1 MPLRLLAELNWAYG
15 TSASDSDDR
24 GPGIGLCSCRADACI
39 LSRQTTGRMVP
50 RGLRGRSGAGW
61 FDRETTLEIGVGRTR
76 PDLIAPFSDAVS
88 QAITEGGELGLQ
100 VAVYSGEELV
110 VDIWAGSA
118 DTVAGTPVRA
128 DTLFP
133 TFSVIKAVTAVALHI
148 QAARGLVD
156 YDTPVAHYWP
166 AFAANGKEGMTVRHV
181 LHHRSGLWHMPPDA
195 TPERLADY
203 DWMCDSLARMAPM
216 FEPGTRNGYQSY
228 TFGWLIAEVVRRTD
242 PRHRDFRDFVRQE
255 ILNPLGIDDLWMG
268 VPPAEHHRIAR
279 LINAPPRSLPPDAP
293 RFKAIP
299 LHVGTSEEIFGRSDV
314 RQACI
319 PGAGGFSTARAMAH
333 FFAMLANGGA
343 LGGVRLLPEDLVR
356 TFTVPRPGSDQIDDV
371 QGIVV
376 RIGAGF
382 WLAGNM
388 QPENLGRLIGTTP
401 NAFGHPGAGCS
412 IGWADPDR
420 RIAVAILHNRMF
432 VPPATSQD
440 SIRAA
445 VTAAFGAD

>member
-1 MPLRLLAELNWAYG
+1 MDI
-15 TSASDSDDR
+15 S
-24 GPGIGLCSCRADACI
+24 
-39 LSRQTTGRMVP
+39 
-50 RGLRGRSGAGW
+50 
-61 FDRETTLEIGVGRTR
+61 VGRTR
-76 PDLIAPFSDAVS
+76 TDLVAPFSDAVRS
-88 QAITEGGELGLQ
+88 AITEGGEVGLQ
-100 VAVYSGEELV
+100 VAVYSGNNLV
-110 VDIWAGSA
+110 VDISAGIA
-118 DTVAGTPVRA
+118 DSVAGTPVCT

-156 YDTPVAHYWP
+156 YDAPMARYWP
-166 AFAANGKEGMTVRHV
+166 EFAANGQEGMTVRHV
-181 LHHRSGLWHMPPDA
+181 LHHRSGLWHMPPDV
-195 TPERLADY
+195 TPERMADY
-203 DWMCDSLARMAPM
+203 RWMCDSLARMAPM

-242 PRHRDFRDFVRQE
+242 PKRRDFRDFVRQE
-255 ILNPLGIDDLWMG
+255 ILDPLEIDDVWIG
-268 VPPAEHHRIAR
+268 VPASDHSRIAR
-279 LINAPPRSLPPDAP
+279 LINAAPRPLPPDAP

-319 PGAGGFSTARAMAH
+319 PGAGGYATARAMAR

-343 LGGVRLLPEDLVR
+343 LGGVRILPQDLVK
-356 TFTVPRPGSDQIDDV
+356 TFTVPRPGSDDIDDV

-382 WLAGNM
+382 WLAGNS
-388 QPENLGRLIGTTP
+388 QPENLGRLIGTNP

-412 IGWADPDR
+412 IGWCDPDK
-420 RIAVAILHNRMF
+420 RIAVAILHNRL
-432 VPPATSQD
+432 VQPPATSQD
-440 SIRAA
+440 PIRAA

>member
-1 MPLRLLAELNWAYG
+1 M
-15 TSASDSDDR
+15 
-24 GPGIGLCSCRADACI
+24 
-39 LSRQTTGRMVP
+39 
-50 RGLRGRSGAGW
+50 
-61 FDRETTLEIGVGRTR
+61 EIGFGQTR
-76 PDLIAPFSDAVS
+76 SDLIAPFVDAVRA
-88 QAITEGGELGLQ
+88 AIDEGGEIGLQ
-100 VAVYSGEELV
+100 VAVYRGDELV
-110 VDIWAGSA
+110 VDIWAGTA
-118 DTVAGTPVRA
+118 DQVAGTPVGA

-133 TFSVIKAVTAVALHI
+133 TFSVIKAATAVALHI

-156 YDTPVAHYWP
+156 YDAPVARYWP
-166 AFAANGKEGMTVRHV
+166 EFAANGKEGMTVRHV
-181 LHHRSGLWHMPPDA
+181 LHHRSGLWQMPPDV
-195 TPERLADY
+195 TPERMADY
-203 DWMCDSLARMAPM
+203 DWMCASLARMAPM

-242 PRHRDFRDFVRQE
+242 PARREFREFVRQE
-255 ILNPLGIDDLWMG
+255 ILDPLSIDDLWMG
-268 VPPAEHHRIAR
+268 VPPAEHARIAR
-279 LINAPPRSLPPDAP
+279 LINPPSSPLPPDAP

-319 PGAGGFSTARAMAH
+319 PGAGGFATARAMAR

-343 LGGVRLLPEDLVR
+343 LSGVRILPHDLVR

-382 WLAGNM
+382 WLAGNS
-388 QPENLGRLIGTTP
+388 QPENLGRLIGSNP

-412 IGWADPDR
+412 IGWADPDN

-432 VPPATSQD
+432 LPPAASQD
-440 SIRAA
+440 PIRAA
-445 VTAAFGAD
+445 VTAAFGSD